1 MGVPGMRDKTVTI
14 ASIISPAMRELMR
27 RVEAA
32 AHFLLLLRPGTTKLD
47 FIAAG
52 DPQDLELPL
61 LDRYQTAMDQA
72 FEAKF
77 KKILRQKKSSLS
89 DLSNPRVLFDL
100 CSEIVAASQKSLGD
114 GEINDEYLS
123 AVAGRWLEENP
134 LLLGDVPKLTARA
147 SDRWRAQPAGRAQ
160 LRFQDA
166 LDWCAGYGSS
176 LDAARSDNYDRYK
189 EYTELMSETV
199 LKVPHSASRPNLVT
213 TDNLKVILA
222 EHLLAY
228 KTYTRSFA
236 KDSGLTFFFQ
246 PLKGLGQYRAAI
258 DWVTVENSGG
268 IPSHQTESRLN
279 KEASPLQQ
287 RALELLFTQ
296 SLLRYF
302 VNSLQQALSSWE
314 AGNEESSDNLRRVF
328 ADLWWA
334 NEVRFFKDGQFRN
347 LLVRSESERDV
358 TWSTSSDDRDSG
370 NRGNRGKW
378 GNRNSDRLRRLNW
391 EFYKGNYRDFLATSG
406 GKHPDLTNIR
416 LNLSALV
423 DPRKTDNVLQQLL
436 KAASISQRDL
446 AGAVADLP
454 FDEVIFACYFV
465 HPAAEDFS
473 VWVDQLATSILWNL
487 IEQIKHRR
495 KVVESRAEA
504 LEGAAH
510 WINSL
515 MRVSGRDDAVKQ
527 LDRAIGTLEN
537 DENPGA
543 ELHARLIKVRRLL
556 ILQVLPES
564 GAGVFRLIGT
574 LRSENYDKLRNWF
587 TKTSKE
593 QWERPEAFDQYLR
606 SITHLAR
613 AIGSALGR
621 PHLIVEANG
630 KQTCYKDDC
639 VLDTYELQ
647 FPPLSKAETD
657 MEAVLALLPA
667 LTEPLTNAILY
678 LEKIEQ
684 RTKFHQG
691 ESSKPRPIKLQI
703 EDARPSHILVKIG
716 NPYFGTNEAP
726 SLPGVSITR
735 RLMSFTKLADID
747 DKVEIN
753 EDHDG
758 RYLWVSVRL
767 HPQMLAELIGHIK
780 PKEMLNSYD
789 KTEKAKTADSR

>member
-32 AHFLLLLRPGTTKLD
+32 AHFLLLLRPGTTTLD

-52 DPQDLELPL
+52 DAQDLDLPL
-61 LDRYQTAMDQA
+61 LDRYREALDQA
-72 FEAKF
+72 FAIKYR
-77 KKILRQKKSSLS
+77 KIIRQRKNVLS
-89 DLSNPRVLFDL
+89 DLSNPSVLFEI
-100 CSEIVAASQKSLGD
+100 CSEIVAAAQKSLQD
-114 GEINDEYLS
+114 GPIKEEYFS

-134 LLLGDVPKLTARA
+134 LLLGDVPQLSASA
-147 SDRWRAQPAGRAQ
+147 SDRWRSHPAGRAQ

-166 LDWCAGYGSS
+166 LDWCAGYGYS
-176 LDAARSDNYDRYK
+176 LAAARSDNYDRYN

-213 TDNLKVILA
+213 ADNLKVILA

-228 KTYTRSFA
+228 STFTRSFA

-258 DWVTVENSGG
+258 DWVTVENAGG

-302 VNSLQQALSSWE
+302 FSSLQQALSKWE
-314 AGNEESSDNLRRVF
+314 AGDEESSDNLRRVF

-334 NEVRFFKDGQFRN
+334 NEVCFYKDGNFRN
-347 LLVRSESERDV
+347 RLVRSEGEHDL
-358 TWSTSSDDRDSG
+358 TWISTGEGEKSRISDLEFENYNG
-370 NRGNRGKW
+370 IYRG
-378 GNRNSDRLRRLNW
+378 
-391 EFYKGNYRDFLATSG
+391 FLATTSK
-406 GKHPDLTNIR
+406 KHPDLTHLR
-416 LNLSALV
+416 LSLRALSDL
-423 DPRKTDNVLQQLL
+423 RKTENVLDQLL
-436 KAASISQRDL
+436 KDASISRREL
-446 AGAVADLP
+446 AAALGELP
-454 FDEVIFACYFV
+454 FDEVVFACYFV
-465 HPAAEDFS
+465 QPSSEDFS

-487 IEQIKHRR
+487 AEQIKHRR
-495 KVVESRAEA
+495 RIVESRAEA

-515 MRVSGRDDAVKQ
+515 MRASGRDEAVKQ
-527 LDRAIGTLEN
+527 LDRVISALAD
-537 DENPGA
+537 DEAN
-543 ELHARLIKVRRLL
+543 EMRSRLVKVRRLL

-587 TKTSKE
+587 TRTSKE
-593 QWERPEAFDQYLR
+593 QWERPETFDQYLR

-630 KQTCYKDDC
+630 EITSYKNDC
-639 VLDTYELQ
+639 VLDTDELQ
-647 FPPLSKAETD
+647 FPPLSKAEAD

-684 RTKFHQG
+684 RAKHRPG
-691 ESSKPRPIKLQI
+691 EESLPKPIKLKI
-703 EDARPSHILVKIG
+703 KDSRPSHILVKIG

-747 DKVEIN
+747 DKVEIE

-767 HPQMLAELIGHIK
+767 HPQILADLISQIHHKGPNEL
-780 PKEMLNSYD
+780 LNSYD
-789 KTEKAKTADSR
+789 QTEKAKTADSR